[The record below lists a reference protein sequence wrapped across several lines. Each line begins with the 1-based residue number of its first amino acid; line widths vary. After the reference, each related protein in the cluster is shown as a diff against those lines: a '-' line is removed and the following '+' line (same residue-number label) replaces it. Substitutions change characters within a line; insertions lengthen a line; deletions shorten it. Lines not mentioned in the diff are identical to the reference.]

1 LHEKKEMT
9 QPQASDDSKAGKA
22 GLLAPL
28 VRFLR
33 PRLDRARAVLSFAAR
48 RAEQARLPQ
57 VAGSLTFSTVL
68 SLVPLLAL
76 ALAVFTAFPQFGD
89 FRESLERNVL
99 RGLLPDPFASTILR
113 YLNEFAAKATRVG
126 AAGFV
131 VFAVTALTTVMTVD
145 HALNDIWHVGARRS
159 LVQRILVYW
168 ALITVG
174 PLLIGAS
181 LTLTSMVTSMS
192 MGVMH
197 QLPRSLRSALA
208 AAPILFTCAAFTSLY
223 IVVPNRR
230 VDWRDALTGGL
241 VASVLAEL
249 LSRSFASYVSHGSVL
264 TVYGALAA
272 MPVFLLW
279 VYFSWFTV
287 LFGAAIAATVSGLR
301 TTRFADE
308 ARAGNRFVTAVGLL
322 KLLLEARTGPA
333 MAERSTVELAL
344 RVRSPEEE
352 VFELLAE
359 MERLGYVRQLIS
371 SRSGRAGRWL
381 LTCDPERTG
390 LAGVFHRLAVDPAN
404 SLMPHR
410 SGLGLDE
417 WLRPGLMGDWL
428 QTPLAQLMYKSE
440 HAA

>member
-1 LHEKKEMT
+1 
-9 QPQASDDSKAGKA
+9 
-22 GLLAPL
+22 
-28 VRFLR
+28 
-33 PRLDRARAVLSFAAR
+33 
-48 RAEQARLPQ
+48 
-57 VAGSLTFSTVL
+57 
-68 SLVPLLAL
+68 
-76 ALAVFTAFPQFGD
+76 
-89 FRESLERNVL
+89 
-99 RGLLPDPFASTILR
+99 
-113 YLNEFAAKATRVG
+113 
-126 AAGFV
+126 
-131 VFAVTALTTVMTVD
+131 
-145 HALNDIWHVGARRS
+145 
-159 LVQRILVYW
+159 
-168 ALITVG
+168 VG

-197 QLPRSLRSALA
+197 QLPRAVRSALA
-208 AAPILFTCAAFTSLY
+208 AAPILFTWAVFTSLY

-249 LSRSFASYVSHGSVL
+249 LSRSFASYVTHGSVL

-308 ARAGNRFVTAVGLL
+308 TRAGNRFVTAVGLL

-404 SLMPHR
+404 SLMPHS

-428 QTPLAQLMYKSE
+428 QTPLAQLMVKSE

>member
-1 LHEKKEMT
+1 MK
-9 QPQASDDSKAGKA
+9 QRQAPDNSKAGKA
-22 GLLAPL
+22 ALLAPW

-48 RAEQARLPQ
+48 RAQQARLPQ

-68 SLVPLLAL
+68 SLVPLLAVAL
-76 ALAVFTAFPQFGD
+76 ALFTVFPQFAD
-89 FRESLERNVL
+89 LREALEKNVL
-99 RGLLPDPFASTILR
+99 RGLLPDPFATTILR
-113 YLNEFAAKATRVG
+113 YLNDFAAKATRVG
-126 AAGFV
+126 AAGFA
-131 VFAVTALTTVMTVD
+131 VFAVTALTMVMTVD

-174 PLLIGAS
+174 PLLIAAS

-197 QLPRSLRSALA
+197 QLPRPVRSALD
-208 AAPILFTCAAFTSLY
+208 AAPVLFSCAVFTALY

-230 VDWRDALTGGL
+230 VDWRDAVTGGL
-241 VASVLAEL
+241 VASVMDEL
-249 LSRSFASYVSHGSVL
+249 LSRSFASYVSHGTVL

-279 VYFSWFTV
+279 IYFSWFTV

-301 TTRFADE
+301 LTRFADE
-308 ARAGNRFVTAVGLL
+308 TLAGNRFVTAVGLL
-322 KLLLEARTGPA
+322 KLLLEARTGSA
-333 MAERSTVELAL
+333 MAELSTIELAL

-371 SRSGRAGRWL
+371 TRSGRAGRWL
-381 LTCDPERTG
+381 LICDPARTG
-390 LAGVFHRLAVDPAN
+390 LAGLFHRLGVDPAN
-404 SLMPHR
+404 SLIPRR

-417 WLRPGLMGDWL
+417 WLRPLLLGDWL
-428 QTPLAQLMYKSE
+428 QTPLAQLKRQSE
-440 HAA
+440 AA